1 MQFTFPNY
9 YNKFSCIAGA
19 CPDTCCA
26 GWQIV
31 IDDKTL
37 KKYQHFKGPFRNRL
51 HNDIDWKEH
60 VFRQY
65 NRRCAFLNEENLCD
79 IYTEAGPKMF
89 CKTCHNYPRH
99 IEEFEGL
106 REISLSLSCPEAARI
121 LLSQKEKVQFVTR
134 EKETHEEVYDD
145 FDYLLFTALMDTR
158 DMLIDV
164 IQDRNIP
171 MQKRLWKVLAIA
183 HDFQLCVD
191 KNELFKWEEI
201 RKRHVDSGYGEV
213 FCNKIYS
220 KILPF
225 NSESA
230 TKLPDV
236 VNVNTP
242 DTNIHN
248 TNTTGINISDSD
260 IPDSDV
266 NYTDISNTD
275 SISKNILKEMWK
287 TIVPEMEVL
296 RPGWQEFL
304 KECLTPLYKEV
315 QDLPTAKV
323 NLYPYQK
330 NEFDFYYPDW
340 QIQEEQL
347 LVYWIYTY
355 FCGAVYDDEIF
366 AKVKMA
372 VVCTL
377 FIHEL
382 SVGTYLKNN
391 RQFCLDDQI
400 QICYQFSRELEHSDL
415 NLNKFEELMSE
426 DKIFS
431 FENLLKVC

>member
-9 YNKFSCIAGA
+9 YKKFSCIAGT

-60 VFRQY
+60 IFRQY
-65 NRRCAFLNEENLCD
+65 DRRCAFLNEENLCD

-89 CKTCHNYPRH
+89 CKTCRNYPRH

-134 EKETHEEVYDD
+134 VKDTREEVYDD

-158 DMLIDV
+158 DALIEV
-164 IQDRNIP
+164 IQDRTVPI
-171 MQKRLWKVLAIA
+171 QKRLWKVLAIA

-191 KNELFKWEEI
+191 KNELFQWEDI
-201 RKRHVDSGYGEV
+201 RKRHEISGYGDA
-213 FCNKIYS
+213 FCS
-220 KILPF
+220 KIASRINL
-225 NSESA
+225 NNRSGTA
-230 TKLPDV
+230 
-236 VNVNTP
+236 NTA
-242 DTNIHN
+242 IHE
-248 TNTTGINISDSD
+248 
-260 IPDSDV
+260 
-266 NYTDISNTD
+266 
-275 SISKNILKEMWK
+275 LFKEMWK
-287 TIVPEMEVL
+287 TVVPEMEVL
-296 RPGWQEFL
+296 RPGWQEYL
-304 KECLTPLYKEV
+304 RDCLTPLYKE
-315 QDLPTAKV
+315 DTDPLYDSG
-323 NLYPYQK
+323 NLYSHHK
-330 NEFDFYYPDW
+330 SEFDHCYPDW

-366 AKVKMA
+366 AKIKMT

-382 SVGTYLKNN
+382 SIGTYLKNN
-391 RQFCLDDQI
+391 RQFSLNDKI

-426 DKIFS
+426 DKTFS
-431 FENLLKVC
+431 FENLLRIC

>member
-1 MQFTFPNY
+1 MQFTFPSY
-9 YNKFSCIAGA
+9 YKEFSCIAGA

-26 GWQIV
+26 GWQIA

-37 KKYQHFKGPFRNRL
+37 KKYRHFTGPFRNRL

-65 NRRCAFLNEENLCD
+65 DRRCAFLNEENLCD

-89 CKTCHNYPRH
+89 CKTCRNYPRH

-121 LLSQKEKVQFVTR
+121 LLSLKEKVQFITR
-134 EKETHEEVYDD
+134 EKETREEVYDD
-145 FDYLLFTALMDTR
+145 FDYLLFTALTDTR

-164 IQDRNIP
+164 IQDRNVP

-183 HDFQLCVD
+183 HDFQLCLD
-191 KNELFKWEEI
+191 KNELFQWEEI
-201 RKRHVDSGYGEV
+201 RKRHKNSGYSDA
-213 FCNKIYS
+213 FCSKVYS
-220 KILPF
+220 RINL
-225 NSESA
+225 NSKSEAA
-230 TKLPDV
+230 TA
-236 VNVNTP
+236 
-242 DTNIHN
+242 
-248 TNTTGINISDSD
+248 SD
-260 IPDSDV
+260 IPDLF
-266 NYTDISNTD
+266 NYPAAA
-275 SISKNILKEMWK
+275 KELFKEMWK
-287 TIVPEMEVL
+287 TIIPEMEVL
-296 RPGWQEFL
+296 RPGWQEYL
-304 KECLTPLYKEV
+304 KSCLTPLYKEDTNS
-315 QDLPTAKV
+315 QSDSG

-330 NEFDFYYPDW
+330 SEFDYYYPDW

-382 SVGTYLKNN
+382 SIGTYLKNN
-391 RQFCLDDQI
+391 REFHLDEQI

-415 NLNKFEELMSE
+415 NLNKFEKLMSE
-426 DKIFS
+426 NKIFS
-431 FENLLKVC
+431 FENILKIC

>member
-9 YNKFSCIAGA
+9 YNRFSCIADA

-31 IDDKTL
+31 IDDKAL
-37 KKYQHFKGPFRNRL
+37 KKYQHFRGPFRNRL

-65 NRRCAFLNEENLCD
+65 DRCCAFLNEENLCD
-79 IYTEAGPKMF
+79 IYTEAGPEMF
-89 CKTCHNYPRH
+89 CKTCRNYPRH

-121 LLSQKEKVQFVTR
+121 LLSQREKVQFVTR
-134 EKETHEEVYDD
+134 EKESHEEVYDD
-145 FDYLLFTALMDTR
+145 FDYLLFTALTDTR
-158 DMLIDV
+158 DMLIEV
-164 IQDRNIP
+164 IQDRSVP
-171 MQKRLWKVLAIA
+171 MQKRLWKLLAIA

-201 RKRHVDSGYGEV
+201 RKCHKNAGYGDA
-213 FCNKIYS
+213 FCGRIYS
-220 KILPF
+220 RINPDNRKNVLNMSCI
-225 NSESA
+225 SHI
-230 TKLPDV
+230 PDV
-236 VNVNTP
+236 SAF
-242 DTNIHN
+242 I
-248 TNTTGINISDSD
+248 NTT
-260 IPDSDV
+260 
-266 NYTDISNTD
+266 
-275 SISKNILKEMWK
+275 KELFEDMWK
-287 TIVPEMEVL
+287 TIIPKMEVL
-296 RPGWQEFL
+296 RPEWQEYL
-304 KECLTPLYKEV
+304 QDCLTLLYNDDAD
-315 QDLPTAKV
+315 QQSDSG

-330 NEFDFYYPDW
+330 LEFDSGYPNW

-355 FCGAVYDDEIF
+355 FCGAVYDNEIF

-372 VVCTL
+372 VLCTR

-382 SVGTYLKNN
+382 SVATYLKNN
-391 RQFCLDDQI
+391 RQFHLHDLI

-415 NLNKFEELMSE
+415 NLNKFEKLMSE
-426 DKIFS
+426 DKTFS
-431 FENLLKVC
+431 FENLLKIC

>member
-1 MQFTFPNY
+1 MQFTIPNY
-9 YNKFSCIAGA
+9 YKEFSCIAGA

-37 KKYQHFKGPFRNRL
+37 KKYQHLKGPFRNRL

-65 NRRCAFLNEENLCD
+65 DHRCAFLNEENLCD

-89 CKTCHNYPRH
+89 CKTCRNYPRH

-134 EKETHEEVYDD
+134 EKETREEVYDD

-164 IQDRNIP
+164 IQDRSVP

-191 KNELFKWEEI
+191 KNELFQWEDI
-201 RKRHVDSGYGEV
+201 RKRHEDSGYRDAFCSKVYSRINPNSSKNVSSSPIITDSAEV
-213 FCNKIYS
+213 TTTDDADNHITDNA
-220 KILPF
+220 I
-225 NSESA
+225 
-230 TKLPDV
+230 
-236 VNVNTP
+236 NTS
-242 DTNIHN
+242 
-248 TNTTGINISDSD
+248 NISSTSD
-260 IPDSDV
+260 K
-266 NYTDISNTD
+266 SNFIDT
-275 SISKNILKEMWK
+275 SKELYKEMWK
-287 TIVPEMEVL
+287 TVIPEMEVL
-296 RPGWQEFL
+296 RPGWQEYL
-304 KECLTPLYKEV
+304 RDCLTPLYKEDV
-315 QDLPTAKV
+315 AQQSDSG
-323 NLYPYQK
+323 NLYSYQK
-330 NEFDFYYPDW
+330 SEFDYYYPDW

-366 AKVKMA
+366 AKIKMA

-377 FIHEL
+377 FIHDL

-391 RQFCLDDQI
+391 REFHLGNQI

-426 DKIFS
+426 NEIFS
-431 FENLLKVC
+431 FENILKIC

>member
-9 YNKFSCIAGA
+9 YKKFSCIAGT

-60 VFRQY
+60 IFRQY
-65 NRRCAFLNEENLCD
+65 DRRCAFLNEENLCD

-89 CKTCHNYPRH
+89 CKTCRNYPRH

-134 EKETHEEVYDD
+134 VKDTREEVYDD

-158 DMLIDV
+158 DALIEV
-164 IQDRNIP
+164 IQDRTVPI
-171 MQKRLWKVLAIA
+171 QKRLWKVLAIA

-191 KNELFKWEEI
+191 KNELFQWEDI
-201 RKRHVDSGYGEV
+201 RKRHEISGYGDA
-213 FCNKIYS
+213 FCS
-220 KILPF
+220 KIASRINL
-225 NSESA
+225 NNRSGTA
-230 TKLPDV
+230 
-236 VNVNTP
+236 NTA
-242 DTNIHN
+242 IHE
-248 TNTTGINISDSD
+248 
-260 IPDSDV
+260 
-266 NYTDISNTD
+266 
-275 SISKNILKEMWK
+275 LFKEMWK
-287 TIVPEMEVL
+287 TVVPEMEVL
-296 RPGWQEFL
+296 RPGWQEYL
-304 KECLTPLYKEV
+304 RDCLTPLYKE
-315 QDLPTAKV
+315 DTDPLYDSE
-323 NLYPYQK
+323 NLYSHHK
-330 NEFDFYYPDW
+330 SEFDHCYPDW

-366 AKVKMA
+366 AKIKMT

-382 SVGTYLKNN
+382 SIGTYLKNN
-391 RQFCLDDQI
+391 RQFSLNDQI

-426 DKIFS
+426 DKTFS
-431 FENLLKVC
+431 FENLLRIC

>member
-9 YNKFSCIAGA
+9 YKEFSCIAGA

-31 IDDKTL
+31 IDEKTL
-37 KKYQHFKGPFRNRL
+37 KKYQHFRGPFRNRL
-51 HNDIDWKEH
+51 HNDIDWKEQ

-89 CKTCHNYPRH
+89 CDTCRNYPRH

-121 LLSQKEKVQFVTR
+121 LLSRKEKVHFFTR
-134 EKETHEEVYDD
+134 EKETREEVYDD

-158 DMLIDV
+158 DMLIAIV
-164 IQDRNIP
+164 QDRNVP

-191 KNELFKWEEI
+191 KNELFKWEDV
-201 RKRHVDSGYGEV
+201 RKQHESSGYETS
-213 FCNKIYS
+213 FCKKVQNRIYTDNTTFQLGTSDAKASGKKIS
-220 KILPF
+220 NRKKILF
-225 NSESA
+225 Q
-230 TKLPDV
+230 K
-236 VNVNTP
+236 
-242 DTNIHN
+242 
-248 TNTTGINISDSD
+248 
-260 IPDSDV
+260 
-266 NYTDISNTD
+266 
-275 SISKNILKEMWK
+275 MWQ

-296 RPGWQEFL
+296 RPGWREFL
-304 KECLTPLYKEV
+304 GECLKPLYTASDSAYQAAGKEF
-315 QDLPTAKV
+315 
-323 NLYPYQK
+323 
-330 NEFDFYYPDW
+330 ESHYPDW

-366 AKVKMA
+366 AKIKMA

-382 SVGTYLKNN
+382 DTELCLKNN
-391 RQFCLDDQI
+391 CRFDLQDQI

-431 FENLLKVC
+431 FENLLQIC

>member
-9 YNKFSCIAGA
+9 YKKFSCIAGT

-60 VFRQY
+60 IFRQY
-65 NRRCAFLNEENLCD
+65 DRRCAFLNEENLCD
-79 IYTEAGPKMF
+79 IYTEAGPKTF
-89 CKTCHNYPRH
+89 CKTCRNYPRH

-134 EKETHEEVYDD
+134 VKDTREEVYDD

-158 DMLIDV
+158 DALIEV
-164 IQDRNIP
+164 IQDRTVPI
-171 MQKRLWKVLAIA
+171 QKRLWKVLAIA

-191 KNELFKWEEI
+191 KNELFQWEDI
-201 RKRHVDSGYGEV
+201 RKRHEISGYGDA
-213 FCNKIYS
+213 FCS
-220 KILPF
+220 KIASRINL
-225 NSESA
+225 NNRSGTA
-230 TKLPDV
+230 
-236 VNVNTP
+236 NTA
-242 DTNIHN
+242 IHE
-248 TNTTGINISDSD
+248 
-260 IPDSDV
+260 
-266 NYTDISNTD
+266 
-275 SISKNILKEMWK
+275 LFKEMWK
-287 TIVPEMEVL
+287 TVVPEMEVL
-296 RPGWQEFL
+296 RPGWQEYL
-304 KECLTPLYKEV
+304 RDCLTPLYKE
-315 QDLPTAKV
+315 DIDPLYDSG
-323 NLYPYQK
+323 NLYSHHK
-330 NEFDFYYPDW
+330 SEFDHCYPDW

-366 AKVKMA
+366 AKIKMT

-391 RQFCLDDQI
+391 RQFSLNDQI

-426 DKIFS
+426 DKTFS
-431 FENLLKVC
+431 FENLLRIC

>member
-9 YNKFSCIAGA
+9 YKKFSCIAGT

-60 VFRQY
+60 IFRQY
-65 NRRCAFLNEENLCD
+65 DRRCAFLNEENLCD

-89 CKTCHNYPRH
+89 CKTCRNYPRH

-134 EKETHEEVYDD
+134 VKDTCEEVYDD

-158 DMLIDV
+158 DALIEV
-164 IQDRNIP
+164 IQDRTVPI
-171 MQKRLWKVLAIA
+171 QKRLWKVLAIA

-191 KNELFKWEEI
+191 KNELFQWEDI
-201 RKRHVDSGYGEV
+201 RKRHEISGYGDA
-213 FCNKIYS
+213 FCS
-220 KILPF
+220 KIASRINL
-225 NSESA
+225 NNRSRTA
-230 TKLPDV
+230 
-236 VNVNTP
+236 NTA
-242 DTNIHN
+242 IHE
-248 TNTTGINISDSD
+248 
-260 IPDSDV
+260 
-266 NYTDISNTD
+266 
-275 SISKNILKEMWK
+275 LFKEMWK
-287 TIVPEMEVL
+287 TVVPEMEVL
-296 RPGWQEFL
+296 RSGWQEYL
-304 KECLTPLYKEV
+304 RDCLTPLYKE
-315 QDLPTAKV
+315 DTDPLYDSG
-323 NLYPYQK
+323 NLYSHHK
-330 NEFDFYYPDW
+330 SEFDHCYPDW

-366 AKVKMA
+366 AKIKMT

-382 SVGTYLKNN
+382 SVGTYPVSYTHLTLPTIL
-391 RQFCLDDQI
+391 R
-400 QICYQFSRELEHSDL
+400 
-415 NLNKFEELMSE
+415 
-426 DKIFS
+426 
-431 FENLLKVC
+431 V